1 MSKTERSLRK
11 LPLTNSFTSVIVI
24 KMDNLIRIYDNVLSA
39 KKCDYLVSKF
49 EEHSEL
55 HEVQDCGNGKTL
67 TRINLMATPGTPFR
81 KDLNY
86 LSNIFME
93 SVERYKKDCHI
104 QPFQFPDRFGVE
116 PFKIKRYLP
125 NTTDEF
131 PYHVDVNGYATARRF
146 LVMFAYL
153 TNNEKGETE
162 INVKSEYKG
171 KDYELSRESTIIS
184 SACKQGSIL
193 LFPPLW
199 PWVHK
204 GVAPAKTAKYILGSY
219 LHYV

>member
-11 LPLTNSFTSVIVI
+11 LPLTNSFDSDIVI
-24 KMDNLIRIYDNVLSA
+24 KMDNLIRIYDNVLSEN
-39 KKCDYLVSKF
+39 KCDYFVNKF
-49 EEHSEL
+49 EKHSEL
-55 HEVQDCGNGKTL
+55 HEVQDCGLGKTL
-67 TRINLMATPGTPFR
+67 TLINLMATPGTPFR

-104 QPFQFPDRFGVE
+104 KSFQFPDKFGVE
-116 PFKIKRYLP
+116 AFKIKRYLP

-131 PYHVDVNGYATARRF
+131 PEHVDVRDRSTARRF

-153 TNNEKGETE
+153 TNNEAGETE
-162 INVKSEYKG
+162 ISVKSEYKG
-171 KDYELSRESTIIS
+171 KDYEISRKGSIIS
-184 SACKQGSIL
+184 SSCKQGSLL
-193 LFPPLW
+193 LFPPMW
-199 PWVHK
+199 PWMHT
-204 GVAPAKTAKYILGSY
+204 GIAPAKTAKYIIGSY